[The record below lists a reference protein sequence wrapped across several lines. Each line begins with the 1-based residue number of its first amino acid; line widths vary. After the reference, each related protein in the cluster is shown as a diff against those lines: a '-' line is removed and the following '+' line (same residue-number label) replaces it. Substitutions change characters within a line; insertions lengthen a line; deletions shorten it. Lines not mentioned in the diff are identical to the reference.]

1 MSSRKVAQ
9 IQDLSIFKKKNL
21 FCTKYEG
28 FSLVSKVGPQSTNIV
43 GMNIE

>member
-9 IQDLSIFKKKNL
+9 IQDLSIFKKNL